1 MKILS
6 FNPVVWAFMFFLTFI
21 AYFARINP
29 TLDFPFKLAYNIAA
43 YGLTYGLLVFEN
55 WRIENSRVD
64 WKALC
69 KEKEL
74 SKK

>member
-6 FNPVVWAFMFFLTFI
+6 YNPVVWAFAFVLTFA

-29 TLDFPFKLAYNIAA
+29 ALDFPFKLAYNIAA

-55 WRIENSRVD
+55 WRVENSRVD

-69 KEKEL
+69 KEEEL

>member
-6 FNPVVWAFMFFLTFI
+6 FNPVVWAFVFVMTFK

-29 TLDFPFKLAYNIAA
+29 ALDFPFKLSYNIIAFA
-43 YGLTYGLLVFEN
+43 LMFALMVFEN

>member
-6 FNPVVWAFMFFLTFI
+6 FNPVVLAFMFVLTFI

-29 TLDFPFKLAYNIAA
+29 TLDFPFKLAYNIASYTMM
-43 YGLTYGLLVFEN
+43 YGLIVFEN